1 MFHTRTSVR
10 IFYGL
15 LSIVLL
21 LAAWLFSAFLGPIVL
36 ALVLF
41 VLFQRLNE
49 WFARLLR
56 GHRVA
61 ASIVTTIL
69 IVLIVVIPLSFLVVL
84 LATQAHDFYLRT
96 KDAPFINELIGL
108 FKGDSM
114 LAERVSKILAGI
126 GIDFQPNALV
136 RMAADALTKIAL
148 FFSERLSNLAD
159 LAGNVMTMALDFCVM
174 VTVVYALFVYGD
186 DLREFVSKSSP
197 LPDEEEDAIID
208 RFKQISRAV
217 FVGNG
222 VASLIQG
229 ALVGLGFWMFD
240 VGPAVLFGAVSTVL
254 AFLPIVGASLV
265 FIPGVIV
272 LAFTGPLWLAALFLA
287 YNIVVSLIVEYW
299 FKSRLIGGEDMN
311 SVLAFLA
318 IIAGI
323 QLFGVM
329 GLFYGP
335 LIVTMF
341 LTFIEIFQTRYR
353 QMARMDA
360 PIALMETAAPEHGS
374 KDASRRF
381 GGPAEA
387 TRPLSEDP
395 EAKADAECPPK
406 NAPPLPPDQ
415 SPA

>member
-114 LAERVSKILAGI
+114 LAERVSEILAGI

-272 LAFTGPLWLAALFLA
+272 LAFTGPLWLAAL
-287 YNIVVSLIVEYW
+287 
-299 FKSRLIGGEDMN
+299 SRLIGGEDMN
-311 SVLAFLA
+311 SVLAFWA